1 MDTGV
6 IYNPTIGKSA
16 AEGFPIS
23 GSIPHFPNGL
33 YRPAVMEQRSKD
45 KGQPLIR
52 GPRKAARHQVGQIG
66 NSLTVPDRG
75 ADKVMF
81 LPVKGL
87 NHG

>member
-33 YRPAVMEQRSKD
+33 YRPAVMEQSSKD

-66 NSLTVPDRG
+66 NSLTMPDRG
-75 ADKVMF
+75 ADTVMYR
-81 LPVKGL
+81 PDPGL

>member
-6 IYNPTIGKSA
+6 IYNPAIRKSPS
-16 AEGFPIS
+16 EGFPLS
-23 GSIPHFPNGL
+23 GGIPHFPNGL
-33 YRPAVMEQRSKD
+33 HRPAVVEQSSKD

-66 NSLTVPDRG
+66 NPLTMADSG

-81 LPVKGL
+81 FPVKGL
-87 NHG
+87 NHR